1 MKKAFITSNTFKTV
15 GYKALIFGTALFIL
29 SVMQTTVFARI
40 SLFGAIPDLMLA
52 ATLTLAMHDGEKT
65 GAVSGIAAGFFYVAI
80 GSISS
85 PLYILFAFLCG
96 YILGIISSIT
106 LSKNYPS
113 FLVLAS
119 FAYLA
124 KGIFNVIDVSLC
136 AQSFDLI
143 SALSDVA
150 VPELFCSLIFC
161 SPIYFAFYA
170 LTLIFNRNH
179 TNRKDLKPDEFK

>member
-1 MKKAFITSNTFKTV
+1 MKKAFITSTAFKTA
-15 GYKALIFGTALFIL
+15 GYKALIFGVALFVL
-29 SVMQTTVFARI
+29 SVMQTTVFARL

-52 ATLTLAMHDGEKT
+52 ATLTLAMLDGEKT
-65 GAVSGIAAGFFYVAI
+65 GAVSGIAAGFFYVAL

-85 PLYILFAFLCG
+85 PIYILFAFLCG
-96 YILGIISSIT
+96 YIFGIISSLT

-124 KGIFNVIDVSLC
+124 KGIFNIIDVSLC
-136 AQSFDLI
+136 AQSFNLF

-150 VPELFCSLIFC
+150 VPEFFCSLIFC

-170 LTLIFNRNH
+170 LTRIFNKNH
-179 TNRKDLKPDEFK
+179 HERKDIKLNEFK